1 MVKCKVCGKEFQS
14 DRQLHAHL
22 KAHKL
27 RVAEY
32 YQTYYARYDKYDNSI
47 IKFKNKEQ
55 YLSSDFNSRI
65 TLKKWL
71 KEASTEEARTYC
83 SELLVNRKEKKNLT
97 YSPTQ
102 VELRTIL
109 SPPVHYYNE
118 LFGSYYELCSSL
130 GYKNKF
136 HNPTKISYGN
146 IYDNPNNKIYIDTR
160 EKMPLK
166 FKGIDTE
173 IKTLKF
179 GDYALN
185 SKEATCNCYIER
197 KAIGDFIGTL
207 SGGYD
212 RFTREI
218 ERAAEAEAQL
228 IVLVEESLSNCMGFN
243 YLPHVYK
250 KTKVTPDYIF
260 HNVRKLIQ
268 TYPHIQF
275 LFVKGRVEASETIK
289 KIFTCDCAY
298 KKIDLQLAYDTKML

>member
-1 MVKCKVCGKEFQS
+1 MADCIICEKEFQS

-32 YQTYYARYDKYDNSI
+32 YQTHYARHDKHDGSI

-55 YLSSDFNSRI
+55 YLNSDFNSRI
-65 TLKKWL
+65 TLKRWL
-71 KEASTEEARTYC
+71 KEASTEEAKEYC
-83 SELLVNRKEKKNLT
+83 SGLLTNRKKKKNLI
-97 YSPTQ
+97 YAPTQ

-109 SPPVHYYNE
+109 SPPVHYYNK
-118 LFGSYYELCSSL
+118 LFGSYYELCESL
-130 GYKNKF
+130 GYQNRF
-136 HNPTKISYGN
+136 HNPRKIIHGGIYNDSSYSV
-146 IYDNPNNKIYIDTR
+146 YIDTR
-160 EKMPLK
+160 EKKPLK
-166 FKGIDTE
+166 FKNFQTE
-173 IKTLKF
+173 VKTLKF

-185 SKEATCNCYIER
+185 SKEHTCNCYIER

-218 ERAAEAEAQL
+218 ERAQEAEAQL

-250 KTKVTPDYIF
+250 KTRVTPDYIF

-268 TYPHIQF
+268 TYPHVQF
-275 LFVKGRVEASETIK
+275 LFVKNRAEASETIE
-289 KIFTCDCAY
+289 KIFTCGCVY
-298 KKIDLQLAYDTKML
+298 KNIDLQLAYDTKIL

>member
-1 MVKCKVCGKEFQS
+1 MAKRS
-14 DRQLHAHL
+14 
-22 KAHKL
+22 
-27 RVAEY
+27 
-32 YQTYYARYDKYDNSI
+32 
-47 IKFKNKEQ
+47 FK
-55 YLSSDFNSRI
+55 
-65 TLKKWL
+65 
-71 KEASTEEARTYC
+71 EEAQEYC
-83 SELLVNRKEKKNLT
+83 RDLLVKRKEKKNLT
-97 YSPTQ
+97 YAPTQ

-118 LFGSYYELCSSL
+118 LFGSYYELCESI
-130 GYKNKF
+130 GYKNRF
-136 HNPTKISYGN
+136 MNPMGDIIYGSA
-146 IYDNPNNKIYIDTR
+146 YDDPKYKVYVDTR
-160 EKMPLK
+160 EKKPLK
-166 FKGIDTE
+166 FNKFDTE
-173 IKTLKF
+173 LKGLKF

-185 SKEATCNCYIER
+185 SKEDTCNCYIER
-197 KAIGDFIGTL
+197 KGIGDFIGTL

-275 LFVKGRVEASETIK
+275 LFVKNRTEASETIE
-289 KIFTCDCAY
+289 KIFTCGCFY
-298 KKIDLQLAYDTKML
+298 KKIDLQLAYDTKYL

>member
-1 MVKCKVCGKEFQS
+1 MVSCVICEKEFGE
-14 DRQLHAHL
+14 DKRLHAHL

-32 YQTYYARYDKYDNSI
+32 YQTHYARYDKCDNSI
-47 IKFKNKEQ
+47 IKFKNKKQ
-55 YLSSDFNSRI
+55 YLNSDFNSRI

-71 KEASTEEARTYC
+71 KESSEEDAKEYC
-83 SELLVNRKEKKNLT
+83 TQLLIKRKEKKDLI
-97 YSPTQ
+97 YAPTQ
-102 VELRTIL
+102 VELRSIL

-118 LFGSYYELCSSL
+118 LFGSYYELCESL
-130 GYKNKF
+130 GYKNRF
-136 HNPTKISYGN
+136 HNPQKITYGN
-146 IYDNPNNKIYIDTR
+146 AYDDPSYKIYVDTR
-160 EKMPLK
+160 EKKPLK
-166 FKGIDTE
+166 FKNFKSET
-173 IKTLKF
+173 KTLKF

-185 SKEATCNCYIER
+185 DKDVTCNCYIER

-218 ERAAEAEAQL
+218 ERAAEAEAKL
-228 IVLVEESLSNCMGFN
+228 IVLVEESFSNCLGFN

-275 LFVKGRVEASETIK
+275 LFVKGRVEASETIE
-289 KIFTCDCAY
+289 KIFTCGCAY
-298 KKIDLQLAYDTKML
+298 EKIDLQLAYDTKIL

>member
-1 MVKCKVCGKEFQS
+1 MVKCAICGKEFQT
-14 DRQLHAHL
+14 DKQLHAHL

-32 YQTYYARYDKYDNSI
+32 YQQEFPRHDKFDKSI

-71 KEASTEEARTYC
+71 KEASEAEAKQYC
-83 SELLVNRKEKKNLT
+83 SELLTKRKEKKNLT

-102 VELRTIL
+102 VELRSIL

-118 LFGSYYELCSSL
+118 LFGSYYELCDSL
-130 GYKNKF
+130 GYENRF
-136 HNPTKISYGN
+136 HNPRKISYGG
-146 IYDNPNNKIYIDTR
+146 IYDDPSYKIYVDTR
-160 EKMPLK
+160 EKKPLK
-166 FKGIDTE
+166 FKRFESE

-179 GDYALN
+179 GDYALS
-185 SKEATCNCYIER
+185 SKEDTCNCYIER

-218 ERAAEAEAQL
+218 ERAEEAEAQL
-228 IVLVEESLSNCMGFN
+228 IVLVEESFSNCLGFN

-275 LFVKGRVEASETIK
+275 LFVKNRTEASETIE
-289 KIFTCDCAY
+289 KIFTCGCAY
-298 KKIDLQLAYDTKML
+298 KKIDLQLAYDTKIL

>member
-1 MVKCKVCGKEFQS
+1 M
-14 DRQLHAHL
+14 
-22 KAHKL
+22 
-27 RVAEY
+27 
-32 YQTYYARYDKYDNSI
+32 
-47 IKFKNKEQ
+47 
-55 YLSSDFNSRI
+55 
-65 TLKKWL
+65 
-71 KEASTEEARTYC
+71 
-83 SELLVNRKEKKNLT
+83 
-97 YSPTQ
+97 
-102 VELRTIL
+102 
-109 SPPVHYYNE
+109 
-118 LFGSYYELCSSL
+118 
-130 GYKNKF
+130 
-136 HNPTKISYGN
+136 
-146 IYDNPNNKIYIDTR
+146 
-160 EKMPLK
+160 
-166 FKGIDTE
+166 
-173 IKTLKF
+173 
-179 GDYALN
+179 
-185 SKEATCNCYIER
+185 TCNCYIER
-197 KAIGDFIGTL
+197 KGIGDFIGTL